1 MTFGR
6 LSRSVHTV
14 LGAGLLALAMAA
26 HAGSYEDFFIGVQ
39 NDNASTVNGLLQ
51 RGFDPNT
58 RDPKGNTG
66 LILAIRNQ
74 SPKVASALLAQKGID
89 VDALNTSGESA
100 LMMAGL
106 KGDLPAVKLLLDR
119 GARVNQPGWAPLHY
133 AATGPELKVITL
145 LLERGADIN
154 AASPNGTT
162 PLMMAA
168 QYGPMDGASLFIEKG
183 ADPKRRNKKNLAAS
197 DFAKLAGRDAL
208 AASLEKLQR

>member
-6 LSRSVHTV
+6 LSRSVRTV
-14 LGAGLLALAMAA
+14 LGAGLLASAMAA
-26 HAGSYEDFFIGVQ
+26 HAGSYEDFFIGIQ
-39 NDNASTVNGLLQ
+39 NDNAGAINGLLQ

-89 VDALNTSGESA
+89 IDALNTSGESA
-100 LMMAGL
+100 LMMAAL

-133 AATGPELKVITL
+133 AATGPELKVIAL

-168 QYGPMDGASLFIEKG
+168 QYGPMDGASLFIDKG
-183 ADPKRRNKKNLAAS
+183 ADVKRRNQKNLAAS